1 MSGQQIEGIPTVGT
15 QRRVRDTCG
24 RVYARS
30 VVTGWNP
37 LMPENAATSV
47 SGYQPRNA
55 WAPQGCEWYV
65 TPQPVRMTVESVT

>member
-1 MSGQQIEGIPTVGT
+1 MSGQQIEGIPTVGPSGAFGT
-15 QRRVRDTCG
+15 PAAA
-24 RVYARS
+24 YARS

-55 WAPQGCEWYV
+55 WAPQGCEW
-65 TPQPVRMTVESVT
+65 